1 MEALEG
7 QNPVPLPPVQF
18 IYANPFLFCL
28 WVCENSIPT
37 QALIDLVGKVLFYFS
52 KVGETYRGGER
63 RRGELVFLFV
73 LSVLLPQ
80 AMVFAGT

>member
-37 QALIDLVGKVLFYFS
+37 QTLIDLVRKVLFYFS
-52 KVGETYRGGER
+52 KVGETYSGGER
-63 RRGELVFLFV
+63 RDEIAFLFI
-73 LSVLLPQ
+73 LSVLLPR
-80 AMVFAGT
+80 AMILAGT